1 MQPDSTAI
9 EHTLQTMLAA
19 HVEDAPEIHAD
30 TDLTVDLE
38 LESVQVMA
46 FVVEVEDRYDIA
58 IDLNTLSGVRTVGDL
73 AAVVVR
79 NLEP

>member
-1 MQPDSTAI
+1 MQPDSTTI
-9 EHTLQTMLAA
+9 EHTLQAMLAA
-19 HVEDAPEIHAD
+19 HVEGAPEIRAD

-38 LESVQVMA
+38 LESVQVME

-58 IDLNTLSGVRTVGDL
+58 IDLDTLSGVRTVGDL

>member
-1 MQPDSTAI
+1 MQPDSTTI

-19 HVEDAPEIHAD
+19 HVEEASEIHTD

-58 IDLNTLSGVRTVGDL
+58 IDLDTLSRVRTVGDL
-73 AAVVVR
+73 AAVVAR